1 MAESLTHT
9 KGLTSPETL
18 SSLMDLMQARGVI
31 AFRLRSGD
39 EEIEIRWPEASAVP
53 SPGAPAPAAN
63 EPVPAPSTTLHA
75 VTSPSV
81 GTYFASPEPG
91 KPAFVKLGQRVSAG
105 EVVCVVESMKLMNEI
120 EADVDGVVFELPV
133 PNGGS
138 VQAGE
143 VVCLLRLDDDS

>member
-1 MAESLTHT
+1 MAETLTP
-9 KGLTSPETL
+9 KNKLTSPETL

-39 EEIEIRWPEASAVP
+39 EEIEIRWPEAAAAPSPDGSAV
-53 SPGAPAPAAN
+53 ATDEPA
-63 EPVPAPSTTLHA
+63 PAPSTTLHA

-81 GTYFASPEPG
+81 GTYFSSPEPG

-105 EVVCVVESMKLMNEI
+105 DVVCVVESMKLMNEI
-120 EADVDGVVFELPV
+120 EADADGVVVELPV

-138 VQAGE
+138 VKAGE